1 MNKYFLLAASALA
14 LASCS
19 SDDFLGENSG
29 NGQNAANSVINFGG
43 EAGKI
48 TRGTQTGS
56 TAATTLKKH
65 FVVFGDKTNAAG
77 TQAVYDHYDVK
88 WIGDEADNKTQTNQ
102 HGWEYVGYTPN
113 KNSSLATDAKQ
124 SIKYWDYSAS
134 EYNFA
139 AFSLGALTDE
149 TDPYKNQL
157 KYNDATGTIAAG
169 NVKIS
174 QIGSKASK
182 YTVEGAVG
190 DITKLYISDRITA
203 KPNGTTPDIDY
214 NKPVQFNFRALK
226 TLVRMGIFETVNGY
240 SVKDV
245 KFYKSNN
252 TNDGTPSL
260 YATNKN
266 IPAGNG
272 KATITFGEDKTKGE
286 YNKALVEQVSS
297 TNEQDITFG
306 NLKLKAAELK
316 EDNTTSQY
324 LGRTSADASLPDKY
338 NEVIPS
344 AKIGALTL
352 KVDYTLVSTD
362 GSKEEIKVTGATA
375 VVPAEYTK
383 WQPNYS
389 YTYIFK
395 ISDKTNGN
403 TGDPT
408 KPGLYPIVF
417 DAVVT
422 ETENGIQNTI
432 TTEETPSITTYAKG
446 NETNNEYKS
455 TDNIYACVTDATTGK
470 TAALYANNAGV
481 FTYYA
486 QLYKLITGDN
496 ITEAEAEAVI
506 NATDMTLGGKTLKK
520 EGTYATDALD
530 SHFVEK
536 IDATD
541 ATDGVE
547 ISGNFFK
554 FKVEAGTYVFA
565 YKKGDVK
572 SYKVIEVKYPQSLN
586 YPLIH
591 INRMEHFLLHP
602 VIHKY
607 QSPI

>member
-19 SDDFLGENSG
+19 SDDFLGENPG
-29 NGQNAANSVINFGG
+29 NVQNATTAINFGG

-65 FVVFGDKTNAAG
+65 FVVFGDKTNAEG
-77 TQAVYDHYDVK
+77 TTQAVYDHYDVK
-88 WIGDEADNKTQTNQ
+88 WIGEDKKTQTNQ
-102 HGWEYVGYTPN
+102 HGWEYVGCTPN
-113 KNSSLATDAKQ
+113 KNSNLDTDATQ

-203 KPNGTTPDIDY
+203 KPNGATPDIKY
-214 NKPVQFNFRALK
+214 QNAVQFNFRALK

-245 KFYKSNN
+245 KFYSSTNTTSASATATGTPGLYSENN
-252 TNDGTPSL
+252 T
-260 YATNKN
+260 

-272 KATITFGEDKTKGE
+272 TATITFGTSTTDGS
-286 YNKALVEQVSS
+286 YNKALVKWTS
-297 TNEQDITFG
+297 TTNTKDITFG
-306 NLKLKAAELK
+306 NLKLKAAESK
-316 EDNTTSQY
+316 EAAGKNY
-324 LGRTSADASLPDKY
+324 LGRTSADASLPEDY
-338 NEVIPS
+338 NTVIPS
-344 AKIGALTL
+344 AEIGKLTL

-446 NETNNEYKS
+446 NNINDEYKS

-470 TAALYANNAGV
+470 TAALYNYNGG
-481 FTYYA
+481 TYEYYA
-486 QLYKLITGDN
+486 QLYKLTTGDN
-496 ITEAEAEAVI
+496 ITEAEAKAVI
-506 NATDMTLGGKTLKK
+506 NATGMTLGDKTLTK
-520 EGTYATDALD
+520 EISYATGALD

-554 FKVEAGTYVFA
+554 FKVNAGTYVFE

-572 SYKVIEVKYPQSLN
+572 SYKVIEVK
-586 YPLIH
+586 
-591 INRMEHFLLHP
+591 
-602 VIHKY
+602 
-607 QSPI
+607 

>member
-1 MNKYFLLAASALA
+1 MKKYLIFAASALA

-19 SDDFLGENSG
+19 SDDFLGENPG
-29 NGQNAANSVINFGG
+29 NVQNATTAINFGG
-43 EAGKI
+43 EAGKT
-48 TRGTQTGS
+48 TRANKTGED
-56 TAATTLKKH
+56 AAKALKKH
-65 FVVFGDKTNAAG
+65 FVVFGDKTYTATPG
-77 TQAVYDHYDVK
+77 TTQAVYDHYDVQ
-88 WIGDEADNKTQTNQ
+88 WIGNGADKKTQTNQ
-102 HGWEYVGYTPN
+102 YGWEYVGYTPN
-113 KNSSLATDAKQ
+113 KNSSLGTDAKQ

-139 AFSLGALTDE
+139 AFSLGELTDE
-149 TDPYKNQL
+149 TDPTDPYKNQL
-157 KYNDATGTIAAG
+157 NNDATGTIAAG

-174 QIGSKASK
+174 RIESKASK

-203 KPNGTTPDIDY
+203 KPNGTTSPDIDY

-226 TLVRMGIFETVNGY
+226 TLVRLGIYETVNGY

-245 KFYKSNN
+245 KFYKSDD
-252 TNDGTPSL
+252 TKDDIPSL
-260 YATNKN
+260 YATDKN

-272 KATITFGEDKTKGE
+272 TATITFGTGTTDGS
-286 YNKALVEQVSS
+286 YNKALVAWTSL
-297 TNEQDITFG
+297 TNTKNINFEALT
-306 NLKLKAAELK
+306 LKGAESK
-316 EDNTTSQY
+316 EDNTTNQY
-324 LGRTSADASLPDKY
+324 LGRTSVDASLPDKY

-344 AKIGALTL
+344 AEIGKLTL

-446 NETNNEYKS
+446 NETNKEYKS
-455 TDNIYACVTDATTGK
+455 TDNIYACVTDKTTGK
-470 TAALYANNAGV
+470 TAALYENNTGV
-481 FTYYA
+481 FKYYA
-486 QLYKLITGDN
+486 QLYKLTAGDN

-506 NATDMTLGGKTLKK
+506 NATGMTLGGKTLVKDR
-520 EGTYATDALD
+520 TYATDALD

-572 SYKVIEVKYPQSLN
+572 SYKVIKVTTTPA
-586 YPLIH
+586 P
-591 INRMEHFLLHP
+591 
-602 VIHKY
+602 
-607 QSPI
+607 

>member
-1 MNKYFLLAASALA
+1 MKKYLFFAASALA

-19 SDDFLGENSG
+19 SDDFVGDNSG
-29 NGQNAANSVINFGG
+29 NLQSATTAINFGG
-43 EAGKI
+43 ETGKT
-48 TRGTQTGS
+48 TRGIQKGS
-56 TAATTLKKH
+56 TAATILKNH
-65 FVVFGDKTNAAG
+65 FVVFGDKTNDVS
-77 TQAVYDHYDVK
+77 TQAVYDHYDVQ
-88 WIGDEADNKTQTNQ
+88 WIGDGDDKKTQTNQ

-113 KNSSLATDAKQ
+113 KNSNLADGATQ
-124 SIKYWDYSAS
+124 SIKYWDYSAK

-139 AFSLGALTDE
+139 AFSLGDLTDP

-157 KYNDATGTIAAG
+157 KHDATGTITG
-169 NVKIS
+169 SNVKIS
-174 QIGSKASK
+174 QIESKASK

-245 KFYKSNN
+245 KFYKSDD
-252 TNDGTPSL
+252 TNGDTPSL
-260 YATNKN
+260 YATDKN

-272 KATITFGEDKTKGE
+272 KATITFGASTTTDGS
-286 YNKALVEQVSS
+286 YNKALVAWDSE

-306 NLKLKAAELK
+306 SLTLKGAESK
-316 EDNTTSQY
+316 EDNTTNQY
-324 LGRTSADASLPDKY
+324 LGRTSVDASLPTDY
-338 NEVIPS
+338 NTVIPS
-344 AKIGALTL
+344 AKIGKLTL

-362 GSKEEIKVTGATA
+362 GSGEVIKVTGATA

-395 ISDKTNGN
+395 ITDKTNGN

-432 TTEETPSITTYAKG
+432 TTVATRSITTYAKG
-446 NETNNEYKS
+446 NDTNKEYKH
-455 TDNIYACVTDATTGK
+455 TDNIYASVTDETTGK
-470 TAALYANNAGV
+470 TAALYKEDGG
-481 FTYYA
+481 TYEYYA
-486 QLYKLITGDN
+486 KLYKLTAGGN
-496 ITEAEAEAVI
+496 ITEAEAKDVI
-506 NATDMTLGGKTLKK
+506 KATGMTLGGKTLKA
-520 EGTYATDALD
+520 EGTYNTNALD

-547 ISGNFFK
+547 ISGKFFK
-554 FKVEAGTYVFA
+554 FKVEAGIYVFA
-565 YKKGDVK
+565 YDNGTAT
-572 SYKVIEVKYPQSLN
+572 SYKVIEVK
-586 YPLIH
+586 
-591 INRMEHFLLHP
+591 
-602 VIHKY
+602 
-607 QSPI
+607 

>member
-1 MNKYFLLAASALA
+1 MKKYLIFAASALV

-19 SDDFLGENSG
+19 SDDFLGENPG
-29 NGQNAANSVINFGG
+29 NVQNATTAINFGG
-43 EAGKI
+43 EAGKT
-48 TRGTQTGS
+48 TRANKTGVD
-56 TAATTLKKH
+56 AANALQKH
-65 FVVFGDKTNAAG
+65 FVVYGDKTNDTG

-88 WIGDEADNKTQTNQ
+88 WIGDEADKKTQTNQ

-113 KNSSLATDAKQ
+113 KNSNLATDAKQ
-124 SIKYWDYSAS
+124 SIKYWDYSAT

-139 AFSLGALTDE
+139 AFSLGELTDE

-157 KYNDATGTIAAG
+157 KHDATDAVTAG

-174 QIGSKASK
+174 QINSMASK

-203 KPNGTTPDIDY
+203 KPNGSTPDIDY

-226 TLVRMGIFETVNGY
+226 TRVRMGIFETVNGY

-245 KFYKSNN
+245 KFYSSTN
-252 TNDGTPSL
+252 TTSATATGTPGL
-260 YATNKN
+260 YSENKT

-272 KATITFGEDKTKGE
+272 TGTATITFGEDKTKGE
-286 YNKALVEQVSS
+286 YNKALVAWTSS
-297 TNEQDITFG
+297 TNNKDITFG
-306 NLKLKAAELK
+306 NLKLTGAESK
-316 EDNTTSQY
+316 EDATKRY
-324 LGRTSADASLPDKY
+324 LGRTSADASLPEDY
-338 NEVIPS
+338 NNVIPS
-344 AKIGALTL
+344 TGIGALTL

-362 GSKEEIKVTGATA
+362 GSNEEINVKGATA

-446 NETNNEYKS
+446 NVDNNEYKS
-455 TDNIYACVTDATTGK
+455 TDNIYAIVTETTGN
-470 TAALYANNAGV
+470 TVALYNANGG
-481 FTYYA
+481 TYEYYA
-486 QLYKLITGDN
+486 KLYKLSVATGVDNN

-506 NATDMTLGGKTLKK
+506 KAGLTLGGKTLTAV
-520 EGTYATDALD
+520 GTYDTNTLD
-530 SHFVEK
+530 PQFVDK
-536 IDATD
+536 IAKED

-572 SYKVIEVKYPQSLN
+572 SYKVIKVTAVTPA
-586 YPLIH
+586 P
-591 INRMEHFLLHP
+591 
-602 VIHKY
+602 
-607 QSPI
+607 

>member
-1 MNKYFLLAASALA
+1 MKKYLIFAASALA

-19 SDDFLGENSG
+19 SDDFLGENPG
-29 NGQNAANSVINFGG
+29 NVQNATTAINFGG
-43 EAGKI
+43 EAGKT
-48 TRGTQTGS
+48 TRGIQKGS
-56 TAATTLKKH
+56 TAAGILKNH
-65 FVVFGDKTNAAG
+65 FVVFGDKTNATG

-88 WIGDEADNKTQTNQ
+88 WIGDEADKKTQTNQ

-113 KNSSLATDAKQ
+113 KNSSLATGAKQ

-139 AFSLGALTDE
+139 AFSLGELTDE
-149 TDPYKNQL
+149 IDPYKNQL
-157 KYNDATGTIAAG
+157 KHDATDAVTAG

-174 QIGSKASK
+174 QIDSKASK

-203 KPNGTTPDIDY
+203 KPNGTTSPDIDY
-214 NKPVQFNFRALK
+214 QKPVQFNFRALK

-245 KFYKSNN
+245 KFYSSTN
-252 TNDGTPSL
+252 TTSAAATGTPGL
-260 YATNKN
+260 YSENTT

-272 KATITFGEDKTKGE
+272 TATITFGEDKTKGE
-286 YNKALVEQVSS
+286 YNKALVKWTS
-297 TNEQDITFG
+297 TANTKDITFG
-306 NLKLKAAELK
+306 NLTLKDAESKEAAR
-316 EDNTTSQY
+316 NNY

-344 AKIGALTL
+344 AEIGKLTL

-395 ISDKTNGN
+395 ITDKTNGN
-403 TGDPT
+403 TGDPN

-446 NETNNEYKS
+446 NETNKEYKS
-455 TDNIYACVTDATTGK
+455 TDNIYVSVTDENTGK
-470 TAALYANNAGV
+470 TADLYKDNSGV
-481 FTYYA
+481 YTYYA
-486 QLYKLITGDN
+486 HLYKLTAGDK
-496 ITEAEAEAVI
+496 ITEAEAKAVI
-506 NATDMTLGGKTLKK
+506 EAGMTLGGKTLVKK
-520 EGTYATDALD
+520 GTYAQDVLD
-530 SHFVEK
+530 NHFVDK
-536 IDATD
+536 IEATD

-547 ISGNFFK
+547 ISGKFFK
-554 FKVEAGTYVFA
+554 FNGEAGTFVFA
-565 YKKGDVK
+565 YKNGESE
-572 SYKVIEVKYPQSLN
+572 SYKVIKVAATTVAP
-586 YPLIH
+586 
-591 INRMEHFLLHP
+591 
-602 VIHKY
+602 
-607 QSPI
+607 

>member
-1 MNKYFLLAASALA
+1 MKKYLIFAASALA

-19 SDDFLGENSG
+19 SDDFLGENPG
-29 NGQNAANSVINFGG
+29 NVQNATTAINFGG
-43 EAGKI
+43 EAGKT
-48 TRGTQTGS
+48 TRANKTGED
-56 TAATTLKKH
+56 AANALKKH
-65 FVVFGDKTNAAG
+65 FVVFGDKTYTATTATPEK
-77 TQAVYDHYDVK
+77 TQAVYDHYDVE
-88 WIGDEADNKTQTNQ
+88 WIGNEANKKTQTNQ

-113 KNSSLATDAKQ
+113 KNSSLATGAKQ

-134 EYNFA
+134 EYDFA
-139 AFSLGALTDE
+139 AFSLGELTDP

-157 KYNDATGTIAAG
+157 KYNDATGTITGG

-174 QIGSKASK
+174 QIAEKASK
-182 YTVEGAVG
+182 YTVEGAVN

-203 KPNGTTPDIDY
+203 KSKDATTPDINYKDAV
-214 NKPVQFNFRALK
+214 KFNFRALK

-245 KFYKSNN
+245 KFYKSDN
-252 TNDGTPSL
+252 TNDGNPSL
-260 YATNKN
+260 YATDKN
-266 IPAGNG
+266 IPAGKG
-272 KATITFGEDKTKGE
+272 KATITFGTNTTDGS
-286 YNKALVEQVSS
+286 YNKALVEWTSE
-297 TNEQDITFG
+297 TNNKDITFG
-306 NLKLKAAELK
+306 NLKLTGAESK

-395 ISDKTNGN
+395 ISDKTNGS
-403 TGDPT
+403 TGTPGTDPA
-408 KPGLYPIVF
+408 GLYPIVF
-417 DAVVT
+417 NAVVT

-455 TDNIYACVTDATTGK
+455 TDNIYACVTDKTTGK
-470 TAALYANNAGV
+470 TADLYSETDGRYE
-481 FTYYA
+481 YYA
-486 QLYKLITGDN
+486 KLYKLTAGNN

-506 NATDMTLGGKTLKK
+506 NAGLTLGGKILTA
-520 EGTYATDALD
+520 EGTYAPDALD
-530 SHFVEK
+530 PHFVSQ
-536 IDATD
+536 IDAAD
-541 ATDGVE
+541 AVDDVAVTGK
-547 ISGNFFK
+547 FFK
-554 FKVEAGTYVFA
+554 FTPTAEGTYVFA
-565 YKKGDVK
+565 YKNGAAK
-572 SYKVIEVKYPQSLN
+572 SYKVIKVTAATPA
-586 YPLIH
+586 P
-591 INRMEHFLLHP
+591 
-602 VIHKY
+602 
-607 QSPI
+607 

>member
-1 MNKYFLLAASALA
+1 MKKYLIFAASALA

-19 SDDFLGENSG
+19 SDDFLGENPG
-29 NGQNAANSVINFGG
+29 NVQNATTAINFGG
-43 EAGKI
+43 EAGKT
-48 TRGTQTGS
+48 TRANKTGED
-56 TAATTLKKH
+56 AAKALKKH
-65 FVVFGDKTNAAG
+65 FVVFGDKTYTATPG
-77 TQAVYDHYDVK
+77 TTQAVYDHYDVQ
-88 WIGDEADNKTQTNQ
+88 WIGNGADKKTQTNQ
-102 HGWEYVGYTPN
+102 YGWEYVGYTPN
-113 KNSSLATDAKQ
+113 KNSSLGTDAKQ

-139 AFSLGALTDE
+139 AFSLGELTDE
-149 TDPYKNQL
+149 TDPTDPYKNQL
-157 KYNDATGTIAAG
+157 NNDATGTIAAG

-174 QIGSKASK
+174 QIESKATT
-182 YTVEGAVG
+182 YTIKGAVE

-203 KPNGTTPDIDY
+203 KSKDATTPDINYQDAV
-214 NKPVQFNFRALK
+214 KFNFRALK

-252 TNDGTPSL
+252 TNDGNPSL
-260 YATNKN
+260 YATDKN

-272 KATITFGEDKTKGE
+272 EATITFGTNTTDGS
-286 YNKALVEQVSS
+286 YNKALVTWTS
-297 TNEQDITFG
+297 TENNKDITFG
-306 NLKLKAAELK
+306 NLKLTGAESK
-316 EDNTTSQY
+316 EDATKQY
-324 LGRTSADASLPDKY
+324 LGRTSADASLPEDY
-338 NEVIPS
+338 NTVIPS
-344 AKIGALTL
+344 AEIGALTL

-395 ISDKTNGN
+395 ISDKTNGT

-408 KPGLYPIVF
+408 KPTPDPAGLYPIVF
-417 DAVVT
+417 NAVVT

-446 NETNNEYKS
+446 NETNKEYKS
-455 TDNIYACVTDATTGK
+455 TDNIYACVTDATTGQNVD
-470 TAALYANNAGV
+470 LYANNAGV

-486 QLYKLITGDN
+486 QLYKLKAGDN

-506 NATDMTLGGKTLKK
+506 NATGMTLGGKTLEKDRA
-520 EGTYATDALD
+520 YATDALD

-541 ATDGVE
+541 ATDGVV
-547 ISGNFFK
+547 ISGKFFK
-554 FKVEAGTYVFA
+554 FKVDAGTYVFA

-572 SYKVIEVKYPQSLN
+572 SYKVIEVK
-586 YPLIH
+586 
-591 INRMEHFLLHP
+591 
-602 VIHKY
+602 
-607 QSPI
+607 

>member
-1 MNKYFLLAASALA
+1 MKKYLIFAASALA

-19 SDDFLGENSG
+19 SDDFLGENPG
-29 NGQNAANSVINFGG
+29 NVQNATTAINFGG
-43 EAGKI
+43 EAGKT
-48 TRGTQTGS
+48 TRANIKGVD
-56 TAATTLKKH
+56 AATALKSH
-65 FVVFGDKTNAAG
+65 FVVYGDKTNAAG
-77 TQAVYDHYDVK
+77 TTQAVYDHYDVK
-88 WIGDEADNKTQTNQ
+88 WIGDEADKKTQTNQ

-113 KNSSLATDAKQ
+113 KNSSLATGAKQ

-139 AFSLGALTDE
+139 AFSLGDLTDP

-157 KYNDATGTIAAG
+157 KHEATGTIPTG

-174 QIGSKASK
+174 QIAKKATK

-203 KPNGTTPDIDY
+203 KSKDATTLDINYQDA
-214 NKPVQFNFRALK
+214 VQFNFRALK

-245 KFYKSNN
+245 KFYSSTNTTSATATGTPGLYSKNN
-252 TNDGTPSL
+252 T
-260 YATNKN
+260 

-272 KATITFGEDKTKGE
+272 TATITFGEDKTKGE
-286 YNKALVEQVSS
+286 YNKALVAWTSS
-297 TNEQDITFG
+297 TNNKDITFG
-306 NLKLKAAELK
+306 NLKLTGAESK
-316 EDNTTSQY
+316 EDATKQY
-324 LGRTSADASLPDKY
+324 LGRTSADASLPEDY
-338 NEVIPS
+338 NTVIPS
-344 AKIGALTL
+344 AEIGALTL

-395 ISDKTNGN
+395 ITDKTNGN
-403 TGDPT
+403 TGDPN

-446 NETNNEYKS
+446 NETNKEYKS
-455 TDNIYACVTDATTGK
+455 TDNIYACVTDKTTGK
-470 TAALYANNAGV
+470 TAALYNKEEGGTY
-481 FTYYA
+481 TYYA
-486 QLYKLITGDN
+486 QLYKLTAGDN
-496 ITEAEAEAVI
+496 ITEAEAKAVI
-506 NATDMTLGGKTLKK
+506 EAGMTLGGKTLEK

-530 SHFVEK
+530 EHFVNK
-536 IDATD
+536 IAKED

-554 FKVEAGTYVFA
+554 FKVAAGTYVFA

-572 SYKVIEVKYPQSLN
+572 SYKVIEVK
-586 YPLIH
+586 
-591 INRMEHFLLHP
+591 
-602 VIHKY
+602 
-607 QSPI
+607 

>member
-1 MNKYFLLAASALA
+1 MKKYLIFAASALA

-19 SDDFLGENSG
+19 SDDFLGENPG
-29 NGQNAANSVINFGG
+29 NVQNATTAINFGG
-43 EAGKI
+43 EAGKT
-48 TRGTQTGS
+48 TRGIQTGS
-56 TAATTLKKH
+56 TAATTLRNH

-77 TQAVYDHYDVK
+77 TTQAVYDHYDVK
-88 WIGDEADNKTQTNQ
+88 WIGDEADKKTQTNQ

-174 QIGSKASK
+174 QIESKASK

-203 KPNGTTPDIDY
+203 KPNGTTPDIKY
-214 NKPVQFNFRALK
+214 QNAVQFNFRALK

-245 KFYKSNN
+245 KFYSSTNTTSATATGTPGLYSENN
-252 TNDGTPSL
+252 T
-260 YATNKN
+260 

-272 KATITFGEDKTKGE
+272 TATITFGEDKAKGE
-286 YNKALVEQVSS
+286 YNKALVTWTS
-297 TNEQDITFG
+297 TTNTKDITFG
-306 NLKLKAAELK
+306 NLKLKDAESKEAAGI
-316 EDNTTSQY
+316 NY
-324 LGRTSADASLPDKY
+324 LGRTSADASLPEDY
-338 NEVIPS
+338 NTVIPS
-344 AKIGALTL
+344 AEIGKLTL

-395 ISDKTNGN
+395 ISDKTNGS

-446 NETNNEYKS
+446 NETKKEYKS

-470 TAALYANNAGV
+470 TAALYNKNGG
-481 FTYYA
+481 TYEYYA
-486 QLYKLITGDN
+486 QLYKLTAGDK

-506 NATDMTLGGKTLKK
+506 NATGMTLGGKTLKK

-554 FKVEAGTYVFA
+554 FKVGAGTYVFA

-572 SYKVIEVKYPQSLN
+572 SYKVIEVK
-586 YPLIH
+586 
-591 INRMEHFLLHP
+591 
-602 VIHKY
+602 
-607 QSPI
+607 

>member
-48 TRGTQTGS
+48 TRGIQTGS

-65 FVVFGDKTNAAG
+65 FVVFGDKTNAEG
-77 TQAVYDHYDVK
+77 TTQAVYDHYDVK
-88 WIGDEADNKTQTNQ
+88 WIGDVAEKKTQTNQ

-113 KNSSLATDAKQ
+113 KNSNLATDATQ

-286 YNKALVEQVSS
+286 YNKALVEWVSS

-395 ISDKTNGN
+395 ISDKTNGS

-506 NATDMTLGGKTLKK
+506 NATGMTLGGKTLKK

-554 FKVEAGTYVFA
+554 FKVEVGTYVFA
-565 YKKGDVK
+565 YKKGYVK
-572 SYKVIEVKYPQSLN
+572 SYKVIEVK
-586 YPLIH
+586 
-591 INRMEHFLLHP
+591 
-602 VIHKY
+602 
-607 QSPI
+607 

>member
-1 MNKYFLLAASALA
+1 M
-14 LASCS
+14 
-19 SDDFLGENSG
+19 D
-29 NGQNAANSVINFGG
+29 
-43 EAGKI
+43 
-48 TRGTQTGS
+48 
-56 TAATTLKKH
+56 
-65 FVVFGDKTNAAG
+65 
-77 TQAVYDHYDVK
+77 
-88 WIGDEADNKTQTNQ
+88 
-102 HGWEYVGYTPN
+102 
-113 KNSSLATDAKQ
+113 TDAKQ

-139 AFSLGALTDE
+139 AFSLGELTNETDP

-286 YNKALVEQVSS
+286 YNKALVEWASS

-306 NLKLKAAELK
+306 SLTLKGAELK

-395 ISDKTNGN
+395 ISDKTNGS

-446 NETNNEYKS
+446 NETNKEYKS

-470 TAALYANNAGV
+470 TAALYNNNGG
-481 FTYYA
+481 TYEYYA
-486 QLYKLITGDN
+486 QLYKLTVGNN

-506 NATDMTLGGKTLKK
+506 NATGMTLGGKTLEK
-520 EGTYATDALD
+520 EGTYATNALD

-554 FKVEAGTYVFA
+554 FKVGAGTYVFA

-572 SYKVIEVKYPQSLN
+572 SYKVIEVK
-586 YPLIH
+586 
-591 INRMEHFLLHP
+591 
-602 VIHKY
+602 
-607 QSPI
+607 

>member
-19 SDDFLGENSG
+19 SDDFLGENPG
-29 NGQNAANSVINFGG
+29 NVQNATTAINFGG

-56 TAATTLKKH
+56 TAATTLKNH

-77 TQAVYDHYDVK
+77 TTQAVYDHYYVK
-88 WIGDEADNKTQTNQ
+88 WIGDDAAKKTQTNQ

-113 KNSSLATDAKQ
+113 KNSNLDTDATQ

-139 AFSLGALTDE
+139 AFSLGDLTDE
-149 TDPYKNQL
+149 TDPTDPYKKQL
-157 KYNDATGTIAAG
+157 KHDATDAVTAG

-174 QIGSKASK
+174 QIESKASK

-203 KPNGTTPDIDY
+203 KPNGTTPDIKYQDA
-214 NKPVQFNFRALK
+214 VQFNFRALK

-245 KFYKSNN
+245 KFYSSTNTTSATATETPGLYSENN
-252 TNDGTPSL
+252 T
-260 YATNKN
+260 

-272 KATITFGEDKTKGE
+272 TATITFGTSTTDGS
-286 YNKALVEQVSS
+286 YNKALVKWTS
-297 TNEQDITFG
+297 TTNTKDITFG
-306 NLKLKAAELK
+306 NLKLKDAESKEAAGK
-316 EDNTTSQY
+316 NY
-324 LGRTSADASLPDKY
+324 LGRTSADASLPEDY
-338 NEVIPS
+338 NTVIPS
-344 AKIGALTL
+344 AEIGKLTL

-395 ISDKTNGN
+395 ISDKTNGS
-403 TGDPT
+403 TGTPGTDPA
-408 KPGLYPIVF
+408 GLYPIVF
-417 DAVVT
+417 NAVVT

-446 NETNNEYKS
+446 NETNKEYKS

-470 TAALYANNAGV
+470 TADLYANNAGV

-486 QLYKLITGDN
+486 QLYKLTTGDN

-506 NATDMTLGGKTLKK
+506 NATGMTLGGKTLEKDK
-520 EGTYATDALD
+520 TYATDALD

-554 FKVEAGTYVFA
+554 FKVNAGTYVFA

-572 SYKVIEVKYPQSLN
+572 SYKVIEVK
-586 YPLIH
+586 
-591 INRMEHFLLHP
+591 
-602 VIHKY
+602 
-607 QSPI
+607 

>member
-48 TRGTQTGS
+48 TRGIQTGS

-65 FVVFGDKTNAAG
+65 FVVFGDKTNNAG
-77 TQAVYDHYDVK
+77 TTQAVYDHYDVK
-88 WIGDEADNKTQTNQ
+88 WIGDEAENKTQTNQ

-113 KNSSLATDAKQ
+113 KNSNLVTDATQ

-260 YATNKN
+260 YATDKN

-286 YNKALVEQVSS
+286 YNKALVEWVSS

-306 NLKLKAAELK
+306 SLTLKGAESK
-316 EDNTTSQY
+316 EAVGNSY
-324 LGRTSADASLPDKY
+324 LGRTSADASLPEDY
-338 NEVIPS
+338 NTVIPS
-344 AKIGALTL
+344 TEIGKLTL

-446 NETNNEYKS
+446 NNINDEYKS

-470 TAALYANNAGV
+470 TAALYNYNGG
-481 FTYYA
+481 TYEYYA
-486 QLYKLITGDN
+486 QLYKLTTGDN

-506 NATDMTLGGKTLKK
+506 NATGMTLGGKTLKK

-554 FKVEAGTYVFA
+554 FKVNAGTYVFA

-572 SYKVIEVKYPQSLN
+572 SYKVIEVK
-586 YPLIH
+586 
-591 INRMEHFLLHP
+591 
-602 VIHKY
+602 
-607 QSPI
+607 

>member
-1 MNKYFLLAASALA
+1 MKKYLIFAASALV

-19 SDDFLGENSG
+19 SDDFLGENPG
-29 NGQNAANSVINFGG
+29 NVQNATTAINFGG
-43 EAGKI
+43 EAGKT
-48 TRGTQTGS
+48 TRANKTGEN
-56 TAATTLKKH
+56 AANALQKH
-65 FVVFGDKTNAAG
+65 FVVYGDKTNDTG

-88 WIGDEADNKTQTNQ
+88 WIGDEADKKTQTNQ

-113 KNSSLATDAKQ
+113 KNSNLATDATQ
-124 SIKYWDYSAS
+124 SIKYWDYSAT

-139 AFSLGALTDE
+139 AFSLGELTDE

-157 KYNDATGTIAAG
+157 KHDATDAVTAG

-174 QIGSKASK
+174 QINSMASK

-203 KPNGTTPDIDY
+203 KPNGSTPDIDY

-226 TLVRMGIFETVNGY
+226 TRVRMGIFETVNGY

-245 KFYKSNN
+245 KFYSSTN
-252 TNDGTPSL
+252 TTSATATGTPGL
-260 YATNKN
+260 YSENKT

-272 KATITFGEDKTKGE
+272 TGTATITFGEDKTKGE
-286 YNKALVEQVSS
+286 YNKALVAWTSS
-297 TNEQDITFG
+297 TNNKDITFG
-306 NLKLKAAELK
+306 NLKLTGAESK
-316 EDNTTSQY
+316 EDATKRY
-324 LGRTSADASLPDKY
+324 LGRTSADASLPEDY
-338 NEVIPS
+338 NNVIPS
-344 AKIGALTL
+344 TGIGALTL

-362 GSKEEIKVTGATA
+362 GSNEEINVKGATA

-446 NETNNEYKS
+446 NVDNNEYKS
-455 TDNIYACVTDATTGK
+455 TDNIYAIVTETTGN
-470 TAALYANNAGV
+470 TVALYNANGG
-481 FTYYA
+481 TYEYYA
-486 QLYKLITGDN
+486 KLYKLSVATGVDNN

-506 NATDMTLGGKTLKK
+506 KAGLTLSGKTLTAV
-520 EGTYATDALD
+520 GTYDTNTLD
-530 SHFVEK
+530 PQFVDK
-536 IDATD
+536 IAKED

-572 SYKVIEVKYPQSLN
+572 SYKVIKVTAVTPA
-586 YPLIH
+586 P
-591 INRMEHFLLHP
+591 
-602 VIHKY
+602 
-607 QSPI
+607 

>member
-48 TRGTQTGS
+48 TRGTQKGS

-65 FVVFGDKTNAAG
+65 FVVFGDKTNAEG
-77 TQAVYDHYDVK
+77 TTQAVYDHYDVK
-88 WIGDEADNKTQTNQ
+88 WIGDEANMKTQTNQ

-113 KNSSLATDAKQ
+113 KNSSLDPDAIQ

-134 EYNFA
+134 EYDFA

-149 TDPYKNQL
+149 TDPYKKQL
-157 KYNDATGTIAAG
+157 KHDATGTITDG

-174 QIGSKASK
+174 KIESKATS

-286 YNKALVEQVSS
+286 YNKALVEWVSS

-506 NATDMTLGGKTLKK
+506 NATGMTLGGKTLKK

-572 SYKVIEVKYPQSLN
+572 SYKVIEVKVP
-586 YPLIH
+586 
-591 INRMEHFLLHP
+591 
-602 VIHKY
+602 
-607 QSPI
+607 

>member
-1 MNKYFLLAASALA
+1 MKKYLIFAASALA

-19 SDDFLGENSG
+19 SDDFLGENPG
-29 NGQNAANSVINFGG
+29 NVQNATTAINFGG
-43 EAGKI
+43 DAGKT
-48 TRGTQTGS
+48 TRANKTGEN
-56 TAATTLKKH
+56 AATALQKH
-65 FVVFGDKTNAAG
+65 FVVYGAKTNDAG

-88 WIGDEADNKTQTNQ
+88 WIGDEADKKTQTNQ
-102 HGWEYVGYTPN
+102 HGWEYVGYKPN

-124 SIKYWDYSAS
+124 SIKYWDYSAT

-139 AFSLGALTDE
+139 AFSLGELTDE

-157 KYNDATGTIAAG
+157 KHDATDDVTAG

-174 QIGSKASK
+174 PINSMAST
-182 YTVEGAVG
+182 YTVEGAVD

-203 KPNGTTPDIDY
+203 KPNGSTPDIDY

-226 TLVRMGIFETVNGY
+226 TRVRMGIFETVNGY

-245 KFYKSNN
+245 KFYSSTN
-252 TNDGTPSL
+252 TTSATATGTPGL
-260 YATNKN
+260 YSENKT

-272 KATITFGEDKTKGE
+272 TGTATITFGEDKTKGE
-286 YNKALVEQVSS
+286 YNKALVAWTSS
-297 TNEQDITFG
+297 TNNKDITFG
-306 NLKLKAAELK
+306 NLKLTGAESK
-316 EDNTTSQY
+316 EDATKRY
-324 LGRTSADASLPDKY
+324 LGRTSADASLPEDY
-338 NEVIPS
+338 NNVIPS
-344 AKIGALTL
+344 TGIGALTL

-362 GSKEEIKVTGATA
+362 GSNEEINVKGATA

-417 DAVVT
+417 NAVVT

-446 NETNNEYKS
+446 NVDNNEYKS
-455 TDNIYACVTDATTGK
+455 TDNIYAIVTETTGN
-470 TAALYANNAGV
+470 TVALYNANGG
-481 FTYYA
+481 TYEYYA
-486 QLYKLITGDN
+486 KLYKLSVATGVDNN

-506 NATDMTLGGKTLKK
+506 KAGLTLGGKTLTAV
-520 EGTYATDALD
+520 GTYDTNTLD
-530 SHFVEK
+530 PQFVDK
-536 IDATD
+536 IAKED

-572 SYKVIEVKYPQSLN
+572 SYKVIKVTAVTPA
-586 YPLIH
+586 P
-591 INRMEHFLLHP
+591 
-602 VIHKY
+602 
-607 QSPI
+607 

>member
-1 MNKYFLLAASALA
+1 MKKYLIFAASALA

-19 SDDFLGENSG
+19 SDDFLGENPG
-29 NGQNAANSVINFGG
+29 NVQNATTAINFGG
-43 EAGKI
+43 EAGKT
-48 TRGTQTGS
+48 TRANIKGVD
-56 TAATTLKKH
+56 AATALKNH
-65 FVVFGDKTNAAG
+65 FVVYGDKTNAAG
-77 TQAVYDHYDVK
+77 TTQAVYAHYDVK
-88 WIGDEADNKTQTNQ
+88 WIGDEADKKTQTNQ

-113 KNSSLATDAKQ
+113 KNSSLATGAKQ

-139 AFSLGALTDE
+139 AFSLGDLTDP

-157 KYNDATGTIAAG
+157 KHEATGTIPTG

-174 QIGSKASK
+174 QIAKKATK

-203 KPNGTTPDIDY
+203 KSKDATTLDINYQDA
-214 NKPVQFNFRALK
+214 VQFNFRALK

-245 KFYKSNN
+245 KFYSSTNTTSATATGTPGLYSKNN
-252 TNDGTPSL
+252 T
-260 YATNKN
+260 

-272 KATITFGEDKTKGE
+272 TATITFGEDKTKGE
-286 YNKALVEQVSS
+286 YNKALVAWTSS
-297 TNEQDITFG
+297 TNNKDITFG
-306 NLKLKAAELK
+306 NLKLTGAESK
-316 EDNTTSQY
+316 EDATKQY
-324 LGRTSADASLPDKY
+324 LGRTSADASLPEDY
-338 NEVIPS
+338 NTVIPS
-344 AKIGALTL
+344 AEIGALTL

-395 ISDKTNGN
+395 ITDKTNGN
-403 TGDPT
+403 TGDPN

-446 NETNNEYKS
+446 NETNKEYKS
-455 TDNIYACVTDATTGK
+455 TDNIYACVTDKTTGK
-470 TAALYANNAGV
+470 TAALYNKEEGGTY
-481 FTYYA
+481 TYYA
-486 QLYKLITGDN
+486 QLYKLTAGDN
-496 ITEAEAEAVI
+496 ITEAEAKAVI
-506 NATDMTLGGKTLKK
+506 EAGMTLGGKTLEK

-530 SHFVEK
+530 EHFVNK
-536 IDATD
+536 IAKED

-554 FKVEAGTYVFA
+554 FKVAAGTYVFA

-572 SYKVIEVKYPQSLN
+572 SYKVIEVK
-586 YPLIH
+586 
-591 INRMEHFLLHP
+591 
-602 VIHKY
+602 
-607 QSPI
+607 

>member
-19 SDDFLGENSG
+19 SDDFLGENPG
-29 NGQNAANSVINFGG
+29 NVQNATTAINFGG

-65 FVVFGDKTNAAG
+65 FVVFGDKTNAEG
-77 TQAVYDHYDVK
+77 TTQAVYDHYDVK
-88 WIGDEADNKTQTNQ
+88 WIGEDKKTQTNQ
-102 HGWEYVGYTPN
+102 HGWEYVGCTPN
-113 KNSSLATDAKQ
+113 KNSNLDTDATQ

-190 DITKLYISDRITA
+190 DITKLYISNRITA
-203 KPNGTTPDIDY
+203 KPNGTTPDIKY
-214 NKPVQFNFRALK
+214 QNAVQFNFRALK

-260 YATNKN
+260 YATDKN

-286 YNKALVEQVSS
+286 YNKALVEWVSS

-306 NLKLKAAELK
+306 SLTLKGAESK
-316 EDNTTSQY
+316 EAVGNNY
-324 LGRTSADASLPDKY
+324 LGRTSADASLPSNY
-338 NEVIPS
+338 NVVIPS
-344 AKIGALTL
+344 AKIGKLTL

-395 ISDKTNGN
+395 ISDKTNGS
-403 TGDPT
+403 TGTPGT
-408 KPGLYPIVF
+408 APAGLYPIVF
-417 DAVVT
+417 NAVVT

-446 NETNNEYKS
+446 NETNKEYKS

-470 TAALYANNAGV
+470 TAALYNNNGG
-481 FTYYA
+481 TYEYYA
-486 QLYKLITGDN
+486 QLYKLTVGDN

-506 NATDMTLGGKTLKK
+506 NATGMTLGGKTLNK
-520 EGTYATDALD
+520 EISYATGALD

-554 FKVEAGTYVFA
+554 FKVNAGTYVFE

-572 SYKVIEVKYPQSLN
+572 SYKVIEVK
-586 YPLIH
+586 
-591 INRMEHFLLHP
+591 
-602 VIHKY
+602 
-607 QSPI
+607 

>member
-1 MNKYFLLAASALA
+1 MKKYLIFAASALA

-19 SDDFLGENSG
+19 SDDFLGENPG
-29 NGQNAANSVINFGG
+29 TAQNATTAINFGG
-43 EAGKI
+43 EAGKT
-48 TRGTQTGS
+48 TRGIKTGS
-56 TAATTLKKH
+56 TAANILKNH
-65 FVVFGDKTNAAG
+65 FVVFGDKTNDVS
-77 TQAVYDHYDVK
+77 TQAVYDHYDVQ
-88 WIGDEADNKTQTNQ
+88 WIGDGDDKKTQTNQ
-102 HGWEYVGYTPN
+102 HGWEYVGNTPN
-113 KNSSLATDAKQ
+113 KNSNLADGATQ
-124 SIKYWDYSAS
+124 SIKYWDYSAK

-139 AFSLGALTDE
+139 AFSLGNLTDE
-149 TDPYKNQL
+149 ADPTDPYKNQL
-157 KYNDATGTIAAG
+157 KYNDATVTIADG

-174 QIGSKASK
+174 QIESKASK

-203 KPNGTTPDIDY
+203 KPNGTTPDIKYQDA
-214 NKPVQFNFRALK
+214 VQFNFRALK

-245 KFYKSNN
+245 KFYSSDN
-252 TNDGTPSL
+252 TKNSDPLL
-260 YATNKN
+260 YATDKN
-266 IPAGNG
+266 IPAGKG
-272 KATITFGEDKTKGE
+272 IATITFGTNTTDGS
-286 YNKALVEQVSS
+286 YNKALVEWTSE
-297 TNEQDITFG
+297 TNAKDITFDALALKGAESKEAAG
-306 NLKLKAAELK
+306 N
-316 EDNTTSQY
+316 NY
-324 LGRTSADASLPDKY
+324 LGRSSANASLPDKY

-395 ISDKTNGN
+395 ITDKTNGN
-403 TGDPT
+403 TGNPT

-432 TTEETPSITTYAKG
+432 TTEETPSITTYANG
-446 NETNNEYKS
+446 NETNKEYKS

-470 TAALYANNAGV
+470 TAALYNYNGG
-481 FTYYA
+481 TYEYYA
-486 QLYKLITGDN
+486 QLYKLTTGDN

-506 NATDMTLGGKTLKK
+506 NATGMTLGGKTLVKDRP
-520 EGTYATDALD
+520 YATDALD

-554 FKVEAGTYVFA
+554 FKVDAGTYVFA
-565 YKKGDVK
+565 Y
-572 SYKVIEVKYPQSLN
+572 
-586 YPLIH
+586 
-591 INRMEHFLLHP
+591 
-602 VIHKY
+602 
-607 QSPI
+607 